1 MSNGDHFIDYYN
13 ILRVNPN
20 CNAKALANSYHILAK
35 KYHPD
40 HSDEADVA
48 KLTEVIDAYKILKDT
63 EKRADYDFLY
73 SKTTGFVF
81 SSTPD
86 DLIDEKSA
94 LSDAEAHEKI
104 LLFLYKRRREHA
116 DDAGVV
122 RYFVHELLKCS
133 DEIFEFHIW
142 YLKEKGYILTT
153 EQGTLAI
160 TIDGVDHVISMS
172 RTTLKEKLL
181 LSQSSEDKN
190 QENF

>member
-1 MSNGDHFIDYYN
+1 MSNAENFIDYYS

-20 CNAKALANSYHILAK
+20 CNAKTLANAYHILAK

-40 HSDEADVA
+40 HSDTADVA
-48 KLTEVIDAYKILKDT
+48 KLTELIDAYKVLKDA
-63 EKRADYDFLY
+63 EKRAEYDFRY
-73 SKTTGFVF
+73 SSATGFIF
-81 SSTPD
+81 SSTED
-86 DLIDEKSA
+86 DFIDEKSA
-94 LSDAEAHEKI
+94 LSDADAHIKI
-104 LLFLYKRRREHA
+104 LLFLYKRRRENA
-116 DDAGVV
+116 EDAGVV

-133 DEIFEFHIW
+133 EEIFEFHIW

-181 LSQSSEDKN
+181 LPQSK
-190 QENF
+190 